1 MLWDVDLW
9 REMDRMRRE
18 MDSLLGDS
26 GRSYAAASYP
36 LVNMYEDNDNL
47 VVTAELPGTGKD
59 DVSVT
64 YSDGVLTIAGRRAV
78 PERVKSMT
86 EIRRERATG
95 EFQKTIRVP
104 SKVTSDKMSASFTN
118 GVLTVTMPK
127 AEEAKPRTISIEA
140 K

>member
-18 MDSLLGDS
+18 MDGLLGDS

-36 LVNMYEDNDNL
+36 LVNMYEDNDNV

-64 YSDGVLTIAGRRAV
+64 YSYAVLTIAGKRVV
-78 PERVKSMT
+78 PERVKGMT

-95 EFQKTIRVP
+95 DFQKTIRVP
-104 SKVTSDKMSASFTN
+104 SKVASDSMSASFTN
-118 GVLTVTMPK
+118 GVLTVTMPR